1 MRREI
6 LLFVAVLCY
15 VPDSSTLR
23 THRYRVVTSGKR
35 PEVKQFKRNVK
46 LDDTDDELDD
56 LRSVLEEVIGDS
68 SDDEPARITEQLTSR
83 GTLDFALEEWRLIMT
98 FLVESSAL
106 KKILARLLSE
116 NNEPKTVSQRSRSG
130 RRQEFTGRFPRRQE
144 LTGGF
149 PRRQELPGDSS
160 RRQESSGVLS
170 RQEDC
175 DVSYRTEISPQC
187 DTVVETVCSNQ
198 TVTRTR
204 PDIKEKCTTRVTPGK
219 CIIFIVI
226 VSLIT

>member
-1 MRREI
+1 
-6 LLFVAVLCY
+6 
-15 VPDSSTLR
+15 
-23 THRYRVVTSGKR
+23 
-35 PEVKQFKRNVK
+35 
-46 LDDTDDELDD
+46 
-56 LRSVLEEVIGDS
+56 
-68 SDDEPARITEQLTSR
+68 
-83 GTLDFALEEWRLIMT
+83 MT
-98 FLVESSAL
+98 FLAESSAL

-130 RRQEFTGRFPRRQE
+130 RRQE

-149 PRRQELPGDSS
+149 PRRQELSGGSS

-187 DTVVETVCSNQ
+187 DTVVETVCANQ

-204 PDIKEKCTTRVTPGK
+204 PDIKEKCTTRVTTGQS
-219 CIIFIVI
+219 CS
-226 VSLIT
+226 SLSNL